1 MRVVGAA
8 GGSGG
13 DTELTRPHC
22 RPRHPGARTML
33 PLLLLLLVPA
43 RGQDPKLYTPAL
55 SNLALGGLTTAS
67 TFVLDQPRCVF
78 PDSLSDAVIWLVVA
92 ADPQGVLSFNNT
104 LEPGSPTSA
113 YQLFPGST
121 SAYMTLNT
129 TLLNY
134 PCPKADGEIAVLR
147 VGSETSCQR
156 DSTRPTCNGPLP
168 GPGPYRVKFVA
179 WDNSGPVAETKW
191 SEPIPLRT
199 ATPWNNNPR
208 ADRGHS
214 AAMIALT
221 SVLTILFAAL
231 LAGLVAML
239 VCWGSD
245 TCGVSSTFSKPEAVT
260 VQRYNTHH
268 VYDHPP
274 ARL

>member
-1 MRVVGAA
+1 
-8 GGSGG
+8 
-13 DTELTRPHC
+13 
-22 RPRHPGARTML
+22 ML
-33 PLLLLLLVPA
+33 PLLLLLLATA
-43 RGQDPKLYTPAL
+43 RGQDPMRYTPTL
-55 SNLALGGLTTAS
+55 SSLSLGGLTTTS

-78 PDSLSDAVIWLVVA
+78 PDTLGDAVIWLVVA
-92 ADPQGVLSFNNT
+92 VPQGVYSFNST
-104 LEPGSPTSA
+104 LEPGSPGRA
-113 YQLFPGST
+113 YQLFPDST

-134 PCPKADGEIAVLR
+134 PCPKTDGEITVLR

-156 DSTRPTCNGPLP
+156 DNTRPTCNGPLP

-179 WDNSGPVAETKW
+179 WNDSGPVAETSW
-191 SEPIPLRT
+191 SERITLKT
-199 ATPWNNNPR
+199 AAPWNNIPTS
-208 ADRGHS
+208 DRGHS

-221 SVLTILFAAL
+221 SILTILFATL

-245 TCGVSSTFSKPEAVT
+245 ACGGSSTFSKPEAVT

-268 VYDHPP
+268 VYDQAP

>member
-1 MRVVGAA
+1 MRVVGAV

-13 DTELTRPHC
+13 DTELIRPHC
-22 RPRHPGARTML
+22 RPRHPEARTML
-33 PLLLLLLVPA
+33 PLLLLLLEAA
-43 RGQDPKLYTPAL
+43 RGQDPQLYAPAL
-55 SNLALGGLTTAS
+55 SNLSLGGLTTAS

-92 ADPQGVLSFNNT
+92 VPQGVPSFNST
-104 LEPGSPTSA
+104 LKPGSQDRA
-113 YQLFPGST
+113 YQLFPGRA

-147 VGSETSCQR
+147 VGTETGCQR
-156 DSTRPTCNGPLP
+156 DNTRPTCNGPLP
-168 GPGPYRVKFVA
+168 GPGPYRVRFVA

-191 SEPIPLRT
+191 SEPITLKT
-199 ATPWNNNPR
+199 ATPWNSIPR
-208 ADRGHS
+208 TDRSHS

-221 SVLTILFAAL
+221 SILTILFATL

-245 TCGVSSTFSKPEAVT
+245 ACGVSGTFSKPEAVT

-268 VYDHPP
+268 VYDHPRD
-274 ARL
+274 RL